1 MRSNRCSR
9 REFLARTVAL
19 AGTVTSA
26 QSSGMARPDGPSPID
41 FPAKKIVVGGHLWVY
56 AADQP
61 RYDPTAILETVFA
74 DFKYAGLDGVEL
86 MHLGLLHD
94 DAVDRIGALIDK
106 YKLPV
111 IGTSIE
117 GPMWN
122 RAEHAAILKDAETFI
137 PRLAKLGGRTM
148 GTSVGRANRV
158 KTEAELDAQAEM
170 VRRLTEMCKA
180 RDIVLNLHN
189 HTYEVENNEYD
200 LKGTLARVPDAKLG
214 PDLNWLVRAGVDPV
228 DFIKRYGD
236 RIIFLHL
243 RDQGADGKWTEAL
256 GEGVMD
262 YVAIG
267 KALREV
273 RFSGDAMIELAHER
287 GFRLTSPLR
296 ESWKMSREFVRKTLG
311 F

>member
-1 MRSNRCSR
+1 MRTTVSSR
-9 REFLARTVAL
+9 REFLCSAVAL
-19 AGTVTSA
+19 ATTIKSA
-26 QSSGMARPDGPSPID
+26 NASGRAQANGPVLPH
-41 FPAKKIVVGGHLWVY
+41 PLAKKIVVGGHLWVY

-61 RYDPTAILETVFA
+61 RYDPTAVLETVFA
-74 DFKYAGLDGVEL
+74 DFKYSGLDCVEL
-86 MHLGLLHD
+86 MHLALLHD
-94 DAVDRIGALIDK
+94 DAVDRIGALITK
-106 YKLPV
+106 YGVSV

-117 GPMWN
+117 VPMWN
-122 RAEHAAILKDAETFI
+122 RAEHAAILKDAEVFI

-158 KTEAELDAQAEM
+158 KTPAELDAQAEM

-180 RDIVLNLHN
+180 HGIVLNLHN

-214 PDLNWLVRAGVDPV
+214 PDLNWLVRGGVDPV
-228 DFIKRYGD
+228 DFIQRYGK
-236 RIIFLHL
+236 RLVFLHL
-243 RDQGADGKWTEAL
+243 RDQAADGKWTEAL

-267 KALREV
+267 KALRDV
-273 RFSGDAMIELAHER
+273 GFSGDAMIELAHER
-287 GFRLTSPLR
+287 GFKLTRPLR
-296 ESWKMSREFVRKTLG
+296 ESWKISREYVRKTLG